1 MADPALSEAARE
13 RWHRRT
19 PEQQQRT
26 IAAGVAG
33 RRRVGTDTLIRKI
46 VERAGELTDEQAARL
61 RALLPDPGPA
71 EDGGP
76 P

>member
-1 MADPALSEAARE
+1 MADPALSEVARE
-13 RWHRRT
+13 RWDRLT

-26 IAAGVAG
+26 IAAGFAG

-46 VERAGELTDEQAARL
+46 VERAGELTDEQVARL
-61 RALLPDPGPA
+61 RALLPAPD
-71 EDGGP
+71 DGGP